1 MALVTNRHPA
11 FFAGLAAVGA
21 FYIAYGIAVG
31 IGFDLW
37 TSGRLVFRSGPPR
50 LEPTLAVGAFFG
62 AFVGFRLGGWRGALG
77 AVLFA
82 LAGAVGVFHYFIP
95 IVQCAKGEPGY
106 CGYIADLDFVIPQ
119 LWLVPGL
126 ILGVLTAL
134 ALRPRIPFTTVLEAA
149 GVFALAEPVRHLE
162 AVLPIY
168 LPFMHGPDGSGLYHD
183 TMIALGIVTT
193 LAAASIASVYLVRRT
208 RRPLG
213 AGRLLALV
221 LAALA
226 LPQLTYQLRFPTNG
240 LELIDRLGFLFAA
253 ALIAITT
260 AAWSGRAAGQQ
271 RLPTILSSDHG

>member
-1 MALVTNRHPA
+1 MALVTNRHSA

-21 FYIAYGIAVG
+21 FFIAYGIASG

-82 LAGAVGVFHYFIP
+82 LVGAVGVLQYFIP
-95 IVQCAKGEPGY
+95 YVQCAKGEPVY

-126 ILGVLTAL
+126 VLGVLTAL

-149 GVFALAEPVRHLE
+149 GVFALAGPVRYLE
-162 AVLPIY
+162 SVLPIY
-168 LPFMHGPDGSGLYHD
+168 LPFMHGPDGGGLYLD
-183 TMIALGIVTT
+183 AKIALGIVTT
-193 LAAASIASVYLVRRT
+193 LAAALIASVYLVRRT
-208 RRPLG
+208 TRPLG
-213 AGRLLALV
+213 AGLLLALV
-221 LAALA
+221 LALLA
-226 LPQLTYQLRFPTNG
+226 LPQLTYQLRFPANG
-240 LELIDRLGFLFAA
+240 LELIERLGFLFAA
-253 ALIAITT
+253 ALIAVT
-260 AAWSGRAAGQQ
+260 AAVWDGWSARQRRLAAHL
-271 RLPTILSSDHG
+271 RLSRG